1 MLELEEMLHIRPQL
15 WLSELPEKGEMMNRS
30 VEELAPMEGALIN
43 ETCKTGGSLAGK
55 FPLLSPFC
63 GLLSGMVFPFKPPKE
78 SPAC

>member
-43 ETCKTGGSLAGK
+43 
-55 FPLLSPFC
+55 
-63 GLLSGMVFPFKPPKE
+63 V
-78 SPAC
+78 